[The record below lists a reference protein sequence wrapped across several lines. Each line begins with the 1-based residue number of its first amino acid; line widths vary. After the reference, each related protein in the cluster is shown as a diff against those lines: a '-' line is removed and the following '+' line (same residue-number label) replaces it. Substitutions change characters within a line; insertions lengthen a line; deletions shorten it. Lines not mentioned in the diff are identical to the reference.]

1 MKIRVSRPRK
11 EFGLDGHSF
20 IEREA
25 AGEPITEIKITRA
38 GYFTKKKVLEIGLQA
53 ANKMKSFQAQTS
65 YNRLVNKIIQYDPQ
79 DFLEVMKK

>member
-25 AGEPITEIKITRA
+25 AGESSTEIKIIKT
-38 GYFTKKKVLEIGLQA
+38 GSYFTKKKILEIGLQA
-53 ANKMKSFQAQTS
+53 AN
-65 YNRLVNKIIQYDPQ
+65 
-79 DFLEVMKK
+79 

>member
-25 AGEPITEIKITRA
+25 AGESSTEIKIIKT
-38 GYFTKKKVLEIGLQA
+38 GSYFTKKKILEIGLQA
-53 ANKMKSFQAQTS
+53 ANQMKRF
-65 YNRLVNKIIQYDPQ
+65 
-79 DFLEVMKK
+79 